1 MRNNVLMKNTH
12 LLGIK
17 NFYPT
22 EYKKSQ
28 IIIGNTFASG
38 LDHVTRW
45 QTRMNGKYKATAPFS
60 ILRDGTIHLHYDP
73 KHHSD
78 FMGLKDI
85 DRYAIPIVLE
95 NQGWLT
101 KDLQNDRYLTWIGD
115 IYNEENGIVETRWRN
130 HSYWTPYTD
139 EQLESLVNLCKYLC
153 ERFDIPLE
161 ALGHNTGVGTIESF
175 EGIAFKGNFSKFF
188 SDVSPAF
195 KFDEFKNKLEL
206 K

>member
-1 MRNNVLMKNTH
+1 MKNTH
-12 LLGIK
+12 LLGIQ
-17 NFYPT
+17 NFYQT

-28 IIIGNTFASG
+28 IVIGNSFSSG

-45 QTRMNGKYKATAPFS
+45 QTRLNGKYKRTAPFT
-60 ILRDGTIHLHYDP
+60 IARDGTIYLHFDP

-78 FMGLKDI
+78 FIGVKDI
-85 DRYAIPIVLE
+85 DRHAIGIVLE

-115 IYNEENGIVETRWRN
+115 IYNEEDEIVETRWRN
-130 HSYWTPYTD
+130 HSYWSTYTE
-139 EQLESLVNLCKYLC
+139 EQLDSLAKLCRYLC

-161 ALGHNTGVGTIESF
+161 ALSHNTNIAMIDHYT
-175 EGIAFKGNFSKFF
+175 GIAYKGNFSKYF

-195 KFDEFKNKLEL
+195 DFEAFKNKLEL